1 MAELIETGAMAV
13 ELLARVHA
21 EIERRLVDLR
31 PAVEEYEQLIGAA
44 DLLET
49 DPVEGAE
56 PRKPPAGARPARGA
70 ASTNGATRRRAPAA
84 PKRAARARAP
94 RRLDGAAEQA
104 IVAALEHGSHT
115 VAELV
120 LVSALPAADIRA
132 GLRALLKAGTVTR
145 ARREGR
151 AAYALSSAV

>member
-1 MAELIETGAMAV
+1 MAV

-31 PAVEEYEQLIGAA
+31 PAVEEYEQLLGAA
-44 DLLET
+44 GLLET
-49 DPVEGAE
+49 DPVEGAA
-56 PRKPPAGARPARGA
+56 PRKSPAGARPARGA
-70 ASTNGATRRRAPAA
+70 ASSNGATRRRAPAA

-94 RRLDGAAEQA
+94 RRPDGAAEQA
-104 IVAALEHGSHT
+104 ITAALEHGSHT

-151 AAYALSSAV
+151 AAYALSSAA